1 MGAKDF
7 IGSLFLKELFK
18 GMAVTGRYMFARK
31 ITIQYPGR
39 EDAAEQP
46 FPRPARAAP
55 LPERRRALHRLQAV
69 RGRLPGNGDHH
80 RIRRA

>member
-31 ITIQYPGR
+31 ITIQ
-39 EDAAEQP
+39 
-46 FPRPARAAP
+46 FPEEKNSTKSSFPWIARATP
-55 LPERRRALHRLQAV
+55 LSER
-69 RGRLPGNGDHH
+69 
-80 RIRRA
+80 

>member
-31 ITIQYPGR
+31 ITVQ
-39 EDAAEQP
+39 
-46 FPRPARAAP
+46 FP
-55 LPERRRALHRLQAV
+55 EE
-69 RGRLPGNGDHH
+69 
-80 RIRRA
+80 